1 MKKMR
6 DSKVDEIYDYF
17 NDKLSESEKERVEEE
32 LDFATESYKTLKDI
46 EILHDTLPYKNKQ
59 VEPPIGMKQRI
70 LESVLNEDKTSGKD
84 IKSEN
89 QEEDFNSTNS
99 KTNNQ
104 FQQHINV
111 STQNN
116 KNHKSAVIKRFYVG
130 IIAAMLLLSLIG
142 NGVQFW
148 GNKESK
154 NQSTSMIN
162 TGDAKVI
169 NLKSMGNDKTQGQA
183 YLSNTNNKTD
193 RKLIVEAKDIETTKG
208 NQVYQVWVLKD
219 NKTYPA
225 GAFSSENNKGMVV
238 FDLSNIDID
247 KNDKIALTLE
257 PSPNNTEPK
266 GQMVMAS
273 SEI

>member
-1 MKKMR
+1 MR

-32 LDFATESYKTLKDI
+32 LDFAPESYKTLKDI

-59 VEPPIGMKQRI
+59 VEAPIGMKQRI

>member
-1 MKKMR
+1 MK
-6 DSKVDEIYDYF
+6 DNKVDEIYDYF

-32 LDFATESYKTLKDI
+32 LNLSSESHKTLKDI

-70 LESVLNEDKTSGKD
+70 LESVLNEEKTSDKD
-84 IKSEN
+84 IKNEN
-89 QEEDFNSTNS
+89 QEEGFNSTNS
-99 KTNNQ
+99 ETNNQ

-111 STQNN
+111 STQDN
-116 KNHKSAVIKRFYVG
+116 KKHKSAVIKRFSVG

-148 GNKESK
+148 GNKEPK

-162 TGDAKVI
+162 TGDAKAI
-169 NLKSMGNDKTQGQA
+169 NLKSMSNDKTQGQA

-219 NKTYPA
+219 NKPYPA

>member
-1 MKKMR
+1 MR

-32 LDFATESYKTLKDI
+32 LDFVPESYKTLKDI

-148 GNKESK
+148 GIE
-154 NQSTSMIN
+154 NQ
-162 TGDAKVI
+162 KI
-169 NLKSMGNDKTQGQA
+169 NLLQ
-183 YLSNTNNKTD
+183 
-193 RKLIVEAKDIETTKG
+193 
-208 NQVYQVWVLKD
+208 
-219 NKTYPA
+219 
-225 GAFSSENNKGMVV
+225 
-238 FDLSNIDID
+238 
-247 KNDKIALTLE
+247 
-257 PSPNNTEPK
+257 
-266 GQMVMAS
+266 
-273 SEI
+273 

>member
-1 MKKMR
+1 MK
-6 DSKVDEIYDYF
+6 DNKVDEIYDYF

-32 LDFATESYKTLKDI
+32 LNLSSESHKTLKDI

-70 LESVLNEDKTSGKD
+70 LESVLNEEKTSDKD
-84 IKSEN
+84 IKNEN
-89 QEEDFNSTNS
+89 QEEGFNSTNS
-99 KTNNQ
+99 ETNNQ

-111 STQNN
+111 STQDN
-116 KNHKSAVIKRFYVG
+116 KKHKSAVIKRFSVG

-162 TGDAKVI
+162 TGDAKAI
-169 NLKSMGNDKTQGQA
+169 NLKSMSNDKTQGQA

-219 NKTYPA
+219 NKPYPA